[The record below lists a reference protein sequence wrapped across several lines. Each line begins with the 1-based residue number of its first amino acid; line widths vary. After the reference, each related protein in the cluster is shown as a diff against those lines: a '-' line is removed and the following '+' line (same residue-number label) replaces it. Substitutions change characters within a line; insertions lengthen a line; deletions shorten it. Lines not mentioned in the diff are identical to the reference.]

1 MKHLE
6 SRFDTVPA
14 PSARDRLRAGV
25 PGAVHGLPCAVVA
38 IAIAAACGS
47 AAAAE
52 APAAEAQSYPARPVR
67 LIAASAPGGGIDIL
81 GRLLAQRLADTWKQQ
96 VVVDNRAGSGG
107 LIATELVVRANPDG
121 QTLLMQSVGVS
132 YVGTLNR
139 NAPFD
144 VVRDLAPVALVASQ
158 PSLLAAHPSAQIA
171 KLADLLAQAKAKP
184 GQLTFGS
191 GGAGGASHMGTEL
204 LANASGIRMVHVPY
218 KGTGPSM
225 AALLSGE
232 VNVALVGISTALP
245 HVRSGKVR
253 ALGVSSAAR
262 SSLAPEIPTI
272 AEAGVPGYEFSGWY
286 GLLAPAKTPRPLQE
300 RINAAANE
308 AIRHPEMLQQFA
320 GNGFEPLGGSID
332 AFRKYF
338 AVEVAK
344 WKRVIAEAGIGN
356 L

>member
-1 MKHLE
+1 VTHPM
-6 SRFDTVPA
+6 
-14 PSARDRLRAGV
+14 PSAAARA
-25 PGAVHGLPCAVVA
+25 CAAAFVSLSIVA
-38 IAIAAACGS
+38 TGFVGHAIAAD
-47 AAAAE
+47 
-52 APAAEAQSYPARPVR
+52 APAESYPARPVR
-67 LIAASAPGGGIDIL
+67 LIAAASPGGGIDIL
-81 GRLLAQRLADTWKQQ
+81 GRLLAQRLSDAWKQQ

-121 QTLLMQSVGVS
+121 HTLLMQSVGVS

-144 VVRDLAPVALVASQ
+144 VLRDLAPVALVASQ
-158 PSLLAAHPSAQIA
+158 PSLLSAHPSVQASKLGELIA
-171 KLADLLAQAKAKP
+171 AAKARP
-184 GQLTFGS
+184 GQITFGS

-204 LANASGIRMVHVPY
+204 LANATGMRMVHVPY

-232 VNVALVGISTALP
+232 VNVALIGISTALP

-253 ALGVSSAAR
+253 ALGVSSSTR
-262 SSLAPEIPTI
+262 SSLAPDIPTI
-272 AEAGVPGYEFSGWY
+272 AEAGVAGYEFAGWY
-286 GLLAPAKTPRPLQE
+286 GVLAPAKTPRAIQE
-300 RINAAANE
+300 RINAGVNA
-308 AIRHPEMLQQFA
+308 AIRHPELLQQLG

-338 AVEVAK
+338 ATEVAK

-356 L
+356 Q

>member
-1 MKHLE
+1 VTHR
-6 SRFDTVPA
+6 S
-14 PSARDRLRAGV
+14 SAGMARAGAL
-25 PGAVHGLPCAVVA
+25 PAVALS
-38 IAIAAACGS
+38 IAALASLTALAGDAGAAD

-52 APAAEAQSYPARPVR
+52 TQAYPSRPVR
-67 LIAASAPGGGIDIL
+67 LIAAASPGGGIDLL
-81 GRLLAQRLADTWKQQ
+81 GRLLAQRLSESWKQQ

-121 QTLLMQSVGVS
+121 HTLLMQSVGVS

-144 VVRDLAPVALVASQ
+144 VLRDLAPVALVASQ
-158 PSLLAAHPSAQIA
+158 PSLLVVHPSVQAA
-171 KLADLLAQAKAKP
+171 KLGELIALAKAKP
-184 GQLTFGS
+184 GLVTFGS

-204 LANASGIRMVHVPY
+204 LANATGMKMVHVPY

-232 VNVALVGISTALP
+232 VNVALIGISTVLP
-245 HVRSGKVR
+245 HVRSGKAR
-253 ALGVSSAAR
+253 GLGVSSATR
-262 SSLAPEIPTI
+262 SSLAQDIPTI

-286 GLLAPAKTPRPLQE
+286 GVLAPAKTPRPIQE
-300 RINAAANE
+300 RINAGVNA
-308 AIRHPEMLQQFA
+308 AIRHPEMLQQFG

-338 AVEVAK
+338 AAEVAK

>member
-1 MKHLE
+1 MTHRL
-6 SRFDTVPA
+6 PA
-14 PSARDRLRAGV
+14 GAARACAFTCVSLSIATAGFA
-25 PGAVHGLPCAVVA
+25 GQAV
-38 IAIAAACGS
+38 
-47 AAAAE
+47 AAE
-52 APAAEAQSYPARPVR
+52 ATAADVQSYPSRPVR
-67 LIAASAPGGGIDIL
+67 LIAAAAPGGGIDIL
-81 GRLLAQRLADTWKQQ
+81 GRLLAQRLSDAWKQQ

-144 VVRDLAPVALVASQ
+144 VLRDLAPVALVASQ
-158 PSLLAAHPSAQIA
+158 PSLLVVHPSVQASKLGELIA
-171 KLADLLAQAKAKP
+171 LAKAKP
-184 GQLTFGS
+184 GQVTFGS

-204 LANASGIRMVHVPY
+204 LANATGIKMVHVPY

-232 VNVALVGISTALP
+232 VNVALIGISTVLP

-253 ALGVSSAAR
+253 GLGVSSATR
-262 SSLAPEIPTI
+262 SSLAQDIPTI

-286 GLLAPAKTPRPLQE
+286 GLLAPAKTPRPIQE
-300 RINAAANE
+300 RINAAVNA
-308 AIRHPEMLQQFA
+308 AIRHPEMLQQFG

-338 AVEVAK
+338 AAEVAK

>member
-1 MKHLE
+1 VTHR
-6 SRFDTVPA
+6 SPAGTARACAATFAA
-14 PSARDRLRAGV
+14 PS
-25 PGAVHGLPCAVVA
+25 
-38 IAIAAACGS
+38 IAAAAAAATLVGFAGH

-52 APAAEAQSYPARPVR
+52 APATDLQSYPSRPVR
-67 LIAASAPGGGIDIL
+67 LIAAAAPGGGIDLL
-81 GRLLAQRLADTWKQQ
+81 GRLLAQRLSDAWKQQ

-144 VVRDLAPVALVASQ
+144 VLRDLAPVALVASQ
-158 PSLLAAHPSAQIA
+158 PSLLVVHPSVQAA
-171 KLADLLAQAKAKP
+171 KIGELVALAKAKP
-184 GQLTFGS
+184 GLVTFGS

-204 LANASGIRMVHVPY
+204 LANATGMKMVHVPY
-218 KGTGPSM
+218 KGTGPSL

-232 VNVALVGISTALP
+232 VNVALVGISTVLP
-245 HVRSGKVR
+245 HVRSGKAR
-253 ALGVSSAAR
+253 GLGVSSTTR
-262 SSLAPEIPTI
+262 SSLAPDIPTI

-286 GLLAPAKTPRPLQE
+286 GLLAPAKTPRPIQE
-300 RINAAANE
+300 RINTAVNA
-308 AIRHPEMLQQFA
+308 AIRHPEMLQQFG

-332 AFRKYF
+332 QFRKYF
-338 AVEVAK
+338 AAEVAK

>member
-1 MKHLE
+1 VTYRL
-6 SRFDTVPA
+6 PA
-14 PSARDRLRAGV
+14 
-25 PGAVHGLPCAVVA
+25 GASLACALTCA
-38 IAIAAACGS
+38 SLSIAAAGFAGQ

-52 APAAEAQSYPARPVR
+52 SPAADAQSYPSRPVR
-67 LIAASAPGGGIDIL
+67 LIAAASPGGGIDIL
-81 GRLLAQRLADTWKQQ
+81 GRLLAQRLSEAWKQQ

-121 QTLLMQSVGVS
+121 NTLLMQSVGVS

-144 VVRDLAPVALVASQ
+144 VLRDLAPVALVASQ
-158 PSLLAAHPSAQIA
+158 PSLLVAHPSVQASKLGELIA
-171 KLADLLAQAKAKP
+171 LAKAKP
-184 GQLTFGS
+184 GIVTFGS

-204 LANASGIRMVHVPY
+204 LANATGIKMVHVPY

-232 VNVALVGISTALP
+232 VNVALVGISSVLP
-245 HVRSGKVR
+245 HVRSGKAR
-253 ALGVSSAAR
+253 ALGVSSATR
-262 SSLAPEIPTI
+262 SSLAQDIPTI

-286 GLLAPAKTPRPLQE
+286 GVLAPAKTPRPIQE
-300 RINAAANE
+300 RINAGVNA
-308 AIRHPEMLQQFA
+308 AIRHPELLQQFG

-338 AVEVAK
+338 AAEVAK

>member
-1 MKHLE
+1 M
-6 SRFDTVPA
+6 A
-14 PSARDRLRAGV
+14 RAGAL
-25 PGAVHGLPCAVVA
+25 PAVALS
-38 IAIAAACGS
+38 IAALASLTALAGDAGAAD

-52 APAAEAQSYPARPVR
+52 TQAYPSRPVR
-67 LIAASAPGGGIDIL
+67 LIAAASPGGGIDLL
-81 GRLLAQRLADTWKQQ
+81 GRLLAQRLSESWKQQ

-121 QTLLMQSVGVS
+121 HTLLMQSVGVS

-144 VVRDLAPVALVASQ
+144 VLRDLAPVALVASQ
-158 PSLLAAHPSAQIA
+158 PSLLVVHPSVQAA
-171 KLADLLAQAKAKP
+171 KLGELIALAKAKP
-184 GQLTFGS
+184 GLVTFGS

-204 LANASGIRMVHVPY
+204 LANATGMKMVHVPY

-232 VNVALVGISTALP
+232 VNVALIGISTVLP
-245 HVRSGKVR
+245 HVRSGKAR
-253 ALGVSSAAR
+253 GLGVSSATR
-262 SSLAPEIPTI
+262 SSLAQDIPTI

-286 GLLAPAKTPRPLQE
+286 GVLAPAKTPRPIQE
-300 RINAAANE
+300 RINAGVNA
-308 AIRHPEMLQQFA
+308 AIRHPEMLQQFG

-338 AVEVAK
+338 AAEVAK